1 MSFPFDRARIIIRWL
16 VGGAFVCRVGQIS
29 GKAGVTFFIMQEL
42 LGIMRKL
49 RAPDGCPWDREQS
62 HESLRPYMLEEAA
75 EAVEAIESGDSAWM
89 ADELGDV
96 LLQVAFHAVIAEED
110 GRFSYGDIEGSIVDK
125 LIRRHPHVFG
135 DTQVANSDEVLTN
148 WQAIKA
154 TEPSRKSGIPN
165 GLPTIMRAAAI
176 AKQQAAPA
184 APSLDDLQQQAQTLQ
199 PTGERLASFLFTLIS
214 YAQSQKIDLEM
225 ALRDYL
231 SSHPKPTNI

>member
-1 MSFPFDRARIIIRWL
+1 
-16 VGGAFVCRVGQIS
+16 
-29 GKAGVTFFIMQEL
+29 MQEL
-42 LGIMRKL
+42 LNIMRTL

-75 EAVEAIESGDSAWM
+75 EAVEAIESGDPAWM

-96 LLQVAFHAVIAEED
+96 LLQVAFHAVIAEEA
-110 GRFSYGDIEGSIVDK
+110 GRFRYEDIEGSIVSK

-135 DTQVANSDEVLTN
+135 ETQVANADEVVTN

-154 TEPSRKSGIPN
+154 QEPQRKKSIPS

-176 AKQQAAPA
+176 AKQQPAPT
-184 APSLDDLQQQAQTLQ
+184 LEELQQQTQVLEPNATQMA
-199 PTGERLASFLFTLIS
+199 RLLFNLIS
-214 YAQSQKIDLEM
+214 YAQSNKIDLEM

-231 SSHPKPTNI
+231 SGTST